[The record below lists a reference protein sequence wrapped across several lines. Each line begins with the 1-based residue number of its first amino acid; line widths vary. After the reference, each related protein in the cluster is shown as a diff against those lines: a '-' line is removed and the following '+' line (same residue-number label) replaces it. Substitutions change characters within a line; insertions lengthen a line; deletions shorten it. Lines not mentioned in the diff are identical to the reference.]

1 MFSTPV
7 PNGEYRVL
15 SVKKAEYKIYIVAL
29 IIFAFFIRLHLLRND
44 I

>member
-15 SVKKAEYKIYIVAL
+15 SVKNAEYKIYIVAL